1 MINYIFD
8 FDSTLCACEVLKE
21 ALSLSDCSEKDQKKL
36 DKITS
41 DGMEGKI
48 SFRESINKRLELTKL
63 TPEIIEETSE
73 KVLGMSLAAFPA
85 YIGPFREQGHNV
97 IIVSGCPRQ
106 LIQKSYRYLQFKDE
120 EVYCLEFDDNL
131 QIKDSILLEDHGKS
145 KLIKSLNL
153 QGPKVMIG
161 DGINDLDT
169 YLEGAVDEFICFT
182 GVINREAV
190 SVKSH
195 NIACSLS
202 HLFNYYLNKGES
214 LFTNVIK

>member
-21 ALSLSDCSEKDQKKL
+21 ALSLSDCSEKDKKKL

-41 DGMEGKI
+41 EGMEGKI
-48 SFRESINKRLELTKL
+48 SFKESINKRLELVKITSEL
-63 TPEIIEETSE
+63 IEETSE
-73 KVLGMSLAAFPA
+73 KVLGMTLSLFSEKLKVLRDS
-85 YIGPFREQGHNV
+85 GNNV

-106 LIQKSYRYLQFKDE
+106 LIRKAYHYLGFTDE
-120 EVYCLEFDDNL
+120 QVYCLEFDDNL

-145 KLIKSLNL
+145 KLIKSLDL
-153 QGPKVMIG
+153 QGYKVMIG

-182 GVINREAV
+182 GVINRESV
-190 SVKSH
+190 SIQSR
-195 NIACSLS
+195 NIACSIN

-214 LFTNVIK
+214 LFTSVIK